1 MQRIRIA
8 TRRSKLALAQARA
21 VAAQLEGGAP
31 GIAAE
36 LVEIYTQGDQKSA
49 AAAKAGAQTAAK
61 FGKGA
66 FVDAL
71 EDALLNGQA
80 DSAVHSMKDVPATLA
95 EAFSLVAFGP
105 RADAREALVVRDG
118 AQERTLGD
126 LAPGAR
132 VGTSS
137 ARRRALLA
145 SINRELAFE
154 PVRGN
159 VDTRLRRL
167 DDGECDVLLLACA
180 GLDRLGLGARI
191 AQRIASDVLVPAPG
205 QGAIGVEYLAERQ
218 DVAAL
223 IAAGVEADVS
233 RDVAAERRLVTH
245 LEADCAMPLGV
256 HCMARGDD
264 VRLVAAAADANGE
277 RLLRVE
283 LVGDDAEALADEAA
297 VRLLDLGVRY
307 LLDAAPTP

>member
-21 VAAQLEGGAP
+21 VAARLEAGAS
-31 GIAAE
+31 GLEAE

-49 AAAKAGAQTAAK
+49 AAAKAGAPAAAK

-80 DSAVHSMKDVPATLA
+80 DIAVHSMKDVPATLA
-95 EAFSLVAFGP
+95 DAFALVAFGP

-118 AQERTLGD
+118 AQERSLGD
-126 LAPGAR
+126 LAPGTR

-145 SINRELAFE
+145 SINRGLSFE
-154 PVRGN
+154 PIRGN

-167 DDGECDVLLLACA
+167 DEGHCDVLLLACA
-180 GLDRLGLGARI
+180 GLDRLDLGTRI
-191 AQRIASDVLVPAPG
+191 AQRIDSDVLAPAPG
-205 QGAIGVEYLAERQ
+205 QGAIGVEYPAERQ
-218 DVAAL
+218 DVAAS
-223 IAAGVEADVS
+223 IAVGVEPEVE
-233 RDVAAERRLVTH
+233 RDVAAERRLVAH

-256 HCMARGDD
+256 HCTAHGDD
-264 VRLVAAAADANGE
+264 VRLIAAAADASGE
-277 RLLRVE
+277 RLLRIE
-283 LVGDDAEALADEAA
+283 LVGDDAETLADEAA
-297 VRLLDLGVRY
+297 VRLLALGVRD
-307 LLDAAPTP
+307 LLDAPTQ